1 MHEVEIGDETGDGRY
16 CIVPQCRVDD
26 QGLVERRNPLE
37 AILADY
43 LPPPGPP
50 ALATLH
56 LPPEWYS
63 PTALRPRRP
72 GTFLHAVSRAQ
83 DRALR
88 ALADPAVVLDPVP
101 NGVDVAAHRAPRTT

>member
-43 LPPPGPP
+43 LPP
-50 ALATLH
+50 LERFTSNIDSCL
-56 LPPEWYS
+56 
-63 PTALRPRRP
+63 
-72 GTFLHAVSRAQ
+72 
-83 DRALR
+83 
-88 ALADPAVVLDPVP
+88 PVP
-101 NGVDVAAHRAPRTT
+101 LVCSYDPC